1 MQTVNKQSKEQ
12 ANRCYP
18 IRMVNTTGQR
28 SGTLDIALQYVEPLP
43 RNTQSVFINC
53 LVGYNTLDCKKYENK
68 DAFPAV
74 ILEKHFTKCTTFQH

>member
-1 MQTVNKQSKEQ
+1 
-12 ANRCYP
+12 
-18 IRMVNTTGQR
+18 MVKTTGQR

-53 LVGYNTLDCKKYENK
+53 LVGYKTLDCKKYENK

-74 ILEKHFTKCTTFQH
+74 LLEKQFTNVQHFNIYYSDLHDCINLSYKHPF